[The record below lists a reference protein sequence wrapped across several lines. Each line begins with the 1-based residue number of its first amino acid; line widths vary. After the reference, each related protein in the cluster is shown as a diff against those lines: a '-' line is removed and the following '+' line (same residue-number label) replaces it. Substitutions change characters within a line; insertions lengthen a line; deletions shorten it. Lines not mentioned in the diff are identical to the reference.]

1 MKIKNLKISII
12 VFSTIFL
19 VRCGNGSE
27 RENVTEVNSE
37 ISGIDYRGLM
47 DKNVNSLEVKEFFIK
62 NKISSFD
69 KYIDIDTDEN
79 EIITNIDFGEACPAE
94 YMPFGSNSIMNIEL
108 VRKIYG
114 KPDKIIDRTYIYNEL
129 QLAIQFQRDGQKI
142 QDLGVFSKIFMKKRL
157 EEM

>member
-1 MKIKNLKISII
+1 MMRKNLKISVII
-12 VFSTIFL
+12 FSTLFL

-27 RENVTEVNSE
+27 RENFTEVNSE
-37 ISGIDYRGLM
+37 ISGIDYRIIL
-47 DKNVNSLEVKEFFIK
+47 DKNVNSLEVKEFFVK
-62 NKISSFD
+62 NKISVFK
-69 KYIDIDTDEN
+69 KYLDIDTDEN

-94 YMPFGSNSIMNIEL
+94 YMPFGSNSIMNVEL

-114 KPDKIIDRTYIYNEL
+114 KPDKIIDQTYIYNEL